1 MAWLL
6 FGRAPSGIIH
16 DTKSRLQKPP
26 SRHRAVTTA
35 ACIVTPLDVSRT
47 VTGIEDLKPFGPLVV
62 THGSGV
68 CWLQP
73 SQPENSTAKT
83 GSGKIPEAFTPC
95 VVPAVVRQ
103 RSPLGT
109 VQPGFGSSIRKNPDR
124 SPVVRASFGF
134 DRGCCPLCVYLD
146 LRPAP
151 QCGGHIR
158 QIEKTH

>member
-16 DTKSRLQKPP
+16 DTKPRLQKPP

-35 ACIVTPLDVSRT
+35 ARLVTLLDVSRT

-83 GSGKIPEAFTPC
+83 GSGKIPENRSLRVSFPPSIGS
-95 VVPAVVRQ
+95 VPRWESFNRFSAVPYGKTRIA
-103 RSPLGT
+103 RP
-109 VQPGFGSSIRKNPDR
+109 
-124 SPVVRASFGF
+124 SFGHRSGLTVAF
-134 DRGCCPLCVYLD
+134 VLSVF
-146 LRPAP
+146 
-151 QCGGHIR
+151 
-158 QIEKTH
+158 TWT